1 MNSDADRTAAP
12 GAAASQGPPSLP
24 GPVSPLR
31 ILAALCLV
39 APFVAMLWIPS
50 YNKVGST
57 LFGFPF
63 FYWYQLLWVILTAL
77 LMVVAYWAV
86 QHDKGSRRT
95 AGAVVGSGAFAG
107 SGTAAFGGQ
116 GGGTSDTGNT
126 GGSSGGNSD
135 SDDSGEG
142 SA

>member
-31 ILAALCLV
+31 ILAALCLI
-39 APFVAMLWIPS
+39 APFVAILWIPS

-86 QHDKGSRRT
+86 EHDKGSRR
-95 AGAVVGSGAFAG
+95 APGAVAGSGAAANDASG
-107 SGTAAFGGQ
+107 SGGSGASSTDGAA
-116 GGGTSDTGNT
+116 TDA
-126 GGSSGGNSD
+126 
-135 SDDSGEG
+135 SGEG